1 MSDSKPGAHSGNTIT
16 RTTPCLECGAET
28 IWTQNAWQA
37 EDGGAG
43 AAYRC
48 LNGHVI
54 DPSTTRQ
61 CPACGVHDTNLLGT
75 AEGRQQFTC
84 ARCGEAFTYPR

>member
-1 MSDSKPGAHSGNTIT
+1 MENTIK
-16 RTTPCLECGAET
+16 RTEPCPDCGAEA
-28 IWTQNAWQA
+28 IWTQDAWRD
-37 EDGGAG
+37 EPGGEPR

-61 CPACGVHDTNLLGT
+61 CPACGVHDTMLLGT
-75 AEGRQQFTC
+75 TGGRQQFQC
-84 ARCGEAFTYPR
+84 AQCGQSFTFPR

>member
-1 MSDSKPGAHSGNTIT
+1 MENTIV
-16 RTTPCLECGAET
+16 RSAPCPDCGAELV
-28 IWTQNAWQA
+28 WTQNAWLVGDEA
-37 EDGGAG
+37 T

-61 CPACGVHDTNLLGT
+61 CPGCGIHDTTLLKN
-75 AEGRQQFTC
+75 ASGRQHFRC
-84 ARCGEAFTYPR
+84 ARCGQSFTFPPC